1 LKSIFTTRLLWLLWL
16 AAVFLC
22 IAIWFFPVST
32 SLTRL
37 GVIALLSV
45 AWLGLIPL
53 TWRYRLFRFGLL
65 SISALWL
72 IFLALPARSQPD
84 AAALRSAY
92 VNGLQHYSGVTY
104 SWGGESPKGIDCSG
118 LIRRGLIDASFLR
131 GIRTFDASLVRF
143 AILLW
148 WHDSTARDY
157 GEGNGDTTRL
167 FSTPSLNALD
177 HTKLLP
183 GDLAVTGNGIHILA
197 FLGGN
202 QWIEADPNI
211 GRVVTV
217 SVPAKDNSW
226 FDMPMNIVRWNIF
239 QQ

>member
-1 LKSIFTTRLLWLLWL
+1 MGGRSLHQCLLDRATVLE
-16 AAVFLC
+16 
-22 IAIWFFPVST
+22 S
-32 SLTRL
+32 
-37 GVIALLSV
+37 
-45 AWLGLIPL
+45 
-53 TWRYRLFRFGLL
+53 
-65 SISALWL
+65 
-72 IFLALPARSQPD
+72 SQPTCT
-84 AAALRSAY
+84 RSL
-92 VNGLQHYSGVTY
+92 GTTQQ
-104 SWGGESPKGIDCSG
+104 K
-118 LIRRGLIDASFLR
+118 
-131 GIRTFDASLVRF
+131 

-167 FSTPSLNALD
+167 FSTPSLNVLD

-183 GDLAVTGNGIHILA
+183 GDLAVTDNGIHILA

-226 FDMPMNIVRWNIF
+226 FEMPMNIVRWNIF